1 MTPLLALALHRKAF
15 PGHPTLIEDVALRV
29 EPGERIVIMGPS
41 GIGKTTL
48 LAILAGLDAAFDG
61 SLQWG
66 PGRQVRTGVMFQAP
80 RLMPWLTVG
89 ENIGLVLKGR
99 DTGGRVAQLLA
110 TVELPGLQS
119 AFPKELSGGMQRR
132 VALARAI
139 AAEPELLIL
148 DEPFVSLDDAL
159 SLRLYQ
165 RVLDTLAPS
174 VAVIMATHDLGEA
187 IALADRIVVLAGRPA
202 HVRAQAV
209 VPGQRPRTVGDVAEI
224 EKSLRPLLQDN

>member
-1 MTPLLALALHRKAF
+1 MTPLLSLALHRKSF
-15 PGHPTLIEDVALRV
+15 PGQPTLLEDVVLRV

-61 SLQWG
+61 TLQRG
-66 PGRQVRTGVMFQAP
+66 TGQRPRTGVMFQAP

-89 ENIGLVLKGR
+89 ENIALVLKGR
-99 DTGGRVAQLLA
+99 DTGKRVAQLLA
-110 TVELPGLQS
+110 KVELPGLQN

-139 AAEPELLIL
+139 AADPDLLIL

-187 IALADRIVVLAGRPA
+187 ITLADRIVFLAGRPA
-202 HVRAQAV
+202 HVRAQTV
-209 VPGQRPRTVGDVAEI
+209 VPGHRPRTVGDVAAI
-224 EKSLRPLLQDN
+224 EKSLRPLLQEN